1 MRKHGWVL
9 RRSAAARRMLKPG
22 PRLVTMVWCVVMSAC
37 GSSSPTTP
45 SSPGY
50 DGQWSGTTSQ
60 GRPITFSIS
69 SEQKVTAITVGY
81 SFNGCSG
88 VNTFSNLNL
97 DIGSPPNPRAPST
110 GPGFGYGSGPPDGP
124 NYTQV
129 YGSFSSTTMATGS
142 VIFGGYPGCGNAG
155 GFWTATKR

>member
-1 MRKHGWVL
+1 MR
-9 RRSAAARRMLKPG
+9 MFKPG
-22 PRLVTMVWCVVMSAC
+22 PGFAAALWCVLMTAC
-37 GSSSPTTP
+37 GSSSPTAP
-45 SSPGY
+45 SSHGY

-60 GRPITFSIS
+60 GRPITFVVSPA
-69 SEQKVTAITVGY
+69 QKVTAITVGY

-97 DIGSPPNPRAPST
+97 DIGNPPNPNGVPSL

-129 YGSFSSTTMATGS
+129 LGSFSANTTATGS
-142 VIFGGYPGCGNAG
+142 VIFLGYPGCGNVAG
-155 GFWTATKR
+155 IWTATKR

>member
-1 MRKHGWVL
+1 MVKSGPLVWTIPLCVL
-9 RRSAAARRMLKPG
+9 
-22 PRLVTMVWCVVMSAC
+22 MSAC
-37 GSSSPTTP
+37 GNSPTTP
-45 SSPGY
+45 SSGGPARY

-60 GRPITFSIS
+60 GRPITFTVS

-97 DIGSPPNPRAPST
+97 DIGNPPNPTAPSL
-110 GPGFGYGSGPPDGP
+110 GPSFGYGSGPPDGP

-129 YGSFSSTTMATGS
+129 LGSFTANTTATGS
-142 VIFGGYPGCGNAG
+142 VIFGGYPGCGNTSG
-155 GFWTATKR
+155 IWTATKR